1 MNISSSEENND
12 ESQQK
17 TPENDNEK
25 FHPKVKIGKDVFI
38 YRTLYLIAK
47 DSLFKNKNRKQIDFF
62 LKTQIKEKSL
72 LHLPKPREKDVIIE
86 NIRELIELVLSLCI
100 LTNSSNYKI
109 SVFTSSFSN
118 IENNSQ
124 LLKYTGQVLYAKMN
138 EFKINSNNE
147 ENKILQT
154 NDSTKFTN
162 FRKFDN
168 YLDKIKTRNEFPAIN
183 FKQVLP
189 DKKFGMTAIDHNNFN
204 KNKNRTNYASYKY
217 ININNNI
224 FNKKSNE
231 SSYNNDIYI
240 KDISSRSSLEKDNKY
255 NFIQNHYLNSLY
267 KKFDKTKLNYFTTK
281 PYIST
286 NFMKKSNSDL
296 NVNPTSTY
304 RFPPKKLK
312 YFMKAMNR
320 TNSQQMM
327 RSNKTQKNIM
337 ISNDSLYNKNTN
349 FKTRNTRNKFLN
361 KTKKY
366 EPMRFTYFSKENKTF
381 IENSNKDFDKLNSLF
396 YINKKYTRE
405 NALIDL
411 AKRNKK
417 QIQNIKLIQKFLIRP
432 SIITPTAN
440 IFYSEK
446 LEKFSVLKDIFFKF
460 KTELRELSKNLD
472 EYILDEDLEKLIL
485 EVDDSFKK
493 IGINTIYGLKEYF
506 LYVFF
511 DNFLKKNYPE
521 INERNIL
528 YNPDTTPEKIK
539 EIINSLMNFLEKMKG
554 ENKYDLVDYVRK
566 LKSLDSCVLTSDFFQ
581 IFIFCPDYF
590 NLTKREVTK
599 KFLLVLEVD
608 CIKNRVTI
616 DNFFN
621 YYHIFRYGHLV
632 KLEQKV
638 MFINKLLHL
647 MEAKGDLLQDKIT
660 SDIEYLFK
668 IDKRT
673 KQVLLGKVYD
683 IKLNFHQNLKVHE
696 IFDSI
701 INYFN
706 E

>member
-1 MNISSSEENND
+1 MKISSSEENNN
-12 ESQQK
+12 ESEQK
-17 TPENDNEK
+17 TPEKENEK

-47 DSLFKNKNRKQIDFF
+47 DSLFKDINRKQIDFF

-72 LHLPKPREKDVIIE
+72 LHLPKPREKDIIIE
-86 NIRELIELVLSLCI
+86 NIRELIELVLSLCV

-138 EFKINSNNE
+138 EFKINANNE

-154 NDSTKFTN
+154 NASTKMDN
-162 FRKFDN
+162 FLN
-168 YLDKIKTRNEFPAIN
+168 KIKTRNEFPSIN

-189 DKKFGMTAIDHNNFN
+189 NKKFGLTVLDQNNFN
-204 KNKNRTNYASYKY
+204 TNKNKTNYTNYKY

-240 KDISSRSSLEKDNKY
+240 KDSSSRSSLDKDNKY

-267 KKFDKTKLNYFTTK
+267 KKFDKTKLDYFTTN
-281 PYIST
+281 PFIST
-286 NFMKKSNSDL
+286 NFMKKSYSEL
-296 NVNPTSTY
+296 NINPTNTH

-312 YFMKAMNR
+312 YFMKTMNR
-320 TNSQQMM
+320 TNSQQMI
-327 RSNKTQKNIM
+327 RSNNSLKNTM
-337 ISNDSLYNKNTN
+337 MASDSIYTKNTN
-349 FKTRNTRNKFLN
+349 FRTRNTRNKLLN
-361 KTKKY
+361 KTKKF
-366 EPMRFTYFSKENKTF
+366 EPQRFTYFSKENKTF

-396 YINKKYTRE
+396 FINKKYTKE
-405 NALIDL
+405 NTLLDL

-417 QIQNIKLIQKFLIRP
+417 QIHNIKLIQNFLIRP
-432 SIITPTAN
+432 SIITPSTN

-446 LEKFSVLKDIFFKF
+446 LEKFSVLKDIFFEF
-460 KTELRELSKNLD
+460 KAELRELSKHLD

-485 EVDDSFKK
+485 EVDDSFKQ
-493 IGINTIYGLKEYF
+493 IGINVLYGLKEYF

-521 INERNIL
+521 INETNIL

-608 CIKNRVTI
+608 CIKNRLTI

-683 IKLNFHQNLKVHE
+683 VKLNFHQNLKVHE

>member
-1 MNISSSEENND
+1 MSAASSRENNNESEEKD
-12 ESQQK
+12 SEK
-17 TPENDNEK
+17 EKEK
-25 FHPKVKIGKDVFI
+25 FNPKVKIGNNVFI

-47 DSLFKNKNRKQIDFF
+47 DGLYKNKRTKQIEFF
-62 LKTQIKEKSL
+62 LKSDIKEKSL
-72 LHLPKPREKDVIIE
+72 LHLPKPREKDIIIE

-109 SVFTSSFSN
+109 SVFTSSFDN
-118 IENNSQ
+118 IENNFQ
-124 LLKYTGQVLYAKMN
+124 LLKYNGQILYAKIN
-138 EFKINSNNE
+138 EFKNNSNNE

-154 NDSTKFTN
+154 NNSKKFN
-162 FRKFDN
+162 HFRKIRAFMN
-168 YLDKIKTRNEFPAIN
+168 KIRSN
-183 FKQVLP
+183 
-189 DKKFGMTAIDHNNFN
+189 KKFPPINLRQVFPKNKFGITFFGDSNFN
-204 KNKNRTNYASYKY
+204 KKKNKINYTSYNS

-224 FNKKSNE
+224 FNKNQNDSN
-231 SSYNNDIYI
+231 SSNNIFLLDNTNKYENYNKIDFIQNPYI
-240 KDISSRSSLEKDNKY
+240 NSQYKKYDKNTLSYFTKKTFISTKILSRSSSD
-255 NFIQNHYLNSLY
+255 F
-267 KKFDKTKLNYFTTK
+267 
-281 PYIST
+281 
-286 NFMKKSNSDL
+286 NSDS
-296 NVNPTSTY
+296 TKTY

-327 RSNKTQKNIM
+327 RSDKTQKNIM

-683 IKLNFHQNLKVHE
+683 VKLNFHQNLKVHE

>member
-1 MNISSSEENND
+1 MNISSSEENNN
-12 ESQQK
+12 ESGQK
-17 TPENDNEK
+17 TPEQEKEK

-47 DSLFKNKNRKQIDFF
+47 DSLFKDINRKQIDFF

-72 LHLPKPREKDVIIE
+72 LHLPKPREKDIIIE
-86 NIRELIELVLSLCI
+86 NIRELIELVLSLCL

-138 EFKINSNNE
+138 EFKINANNE

-154 NDSTKFTN
+154 NVSTKMDN
-162 FRKFDN
+162 FMN
-168 YLDKIKTRNEFPAIN
+168 KIKTRNEFPSIN

-189 DKKFGMTAIDHNNFN
+189 NKKFGMTVLNQNNFN
-204 KNKNRTNYASYKY
+204 NNKNKTNYTNYKY

-240 KDISSRSSLEKDNKY
+240 KDSSSRSSLDKDNKY
-255 NFIQNHYLNSLY
+255 NFMQNHYLNSLY
-267 KKFDKTKLNYFTTK
+267 KKFDKTKLDYFTTN
-281 PYIST
+281 PFIST
-286 NFMKKSNSDL
+286 NFMKKSNSEL
-296 NVNPTSTY
+296 NINPTNTH

-312 YFMKAMNR
+312 YFMKTMNR
-320 TNSQQMM
+320 TNSQQMI
-327 RSNKTQKNIM
+327 RSNNSLKNTMMASESI
-337 ISNDSLYNKNTN
+337 YTKNTN
-349 FKTRNTRNKFLN
+349 FKTRNTRNKLLN
-361 KTKKY
+361 KTKKF
-366 EPMRFTYFSKENKTF
+366 EPQRFTYFSKENKTF

-396 YINKKYTRE
+396 FINKKYTKE
-405 NALIDL
+405 NTLLDL

-417 QIQNIKLIQKFLIRP
+417 QIHNIKLIQNFLIRP
-432 SIITPTAN
+432 SIITPSTN

-446 LEKFSVLKDIFFKF
+446 LEKFSVLKDIFFEF
-460 KTELRELSKNLD
+460 KAELRELSKHLD

-485 EVDDSFKK
+485 EVDDSFKQ
-493 IGINTIYGLKEYF
+493 IGINVLYGLKEYF

-521 INERNIL
+521 INEKNIL

-539 EIINSLMNFLEKMKG
+539 EIINSLMTFLEKMKG
-554 ENKYDLVDYVRK
+554 KNKYDLVDYVRR

-608 CIKNRVTI
+608 CIKNRLTI

-647 MEAKGDLLQDKIT
+647 MEVKGDQLQDKIT

-683 IKLNFHQNLKVHE
+683 IKLNFHQNAKVHE